1 MAVCY
6 NTIMNNY
13 DILSNICKL
22 IRYDILTSTT
32 AAGSGHPTTS
42 LSAVELMTTLFFGG
56 YLKSN
61 LKELKSIFNDRVIF
75 SKGHAA
81 PLLYSLYH
89 AAGVLSYEELITLRK
104 FGSVIE
110 GHPTPRWPYVDVA
123 TGSLGQGI
131 SVGVGMAMG
140 IKLKIKNLKLKIS
153 REPKVWVLLGDSET
167 AEGQVWEAI
176 QLASHYKLNNLIG
189 ILDVNRLGQRGETM
203 LGWDIETYEKRILS
217 FGWKTIVVDDG
228 HDLKQVSDAF
238 KKAIGVSWNQSESVK
253 ISKTDSKPIS
263 TDYNQFQPTMI
274 IAKTIKGKGISFLE
288 DKDGWH
294 GKPVPKERLQE
305 ALNELGQV
313 DLKIRGKISLPE
325 IKNSKFKINNY
336 DLKEKTFHV
345 PRFTLHDLIST
356 REAYGDALV
365 SLGKTNQ
372 HIVVLDAETSNST
385 YAEKFK
391 KVYPDRFFEMYIA
404 EQNMISIALGIS
416 KVGFVPFTSSFAAF
430 ITRSFDQMRIAQYS
444 NPNLK
449 ITGSHA
455 GVSIGEDGPSQM
467 ALEDL
472 AMARSLLDCVVLYP
486 SDGVSTIKL
495 TDQMN
500 KQKGMI
506 FLRTTR
512 EKTPIIYPNDE
523 QFEIGGS
530 KVHKVNKVFKVRK
543 VKALIIAAGI
553 TLHEALKAQ
562 KKLSEE
568 SINIVVMDC
577 YSVKPIDAKTINE
590 LAQKIK
596 NIVVVED
603 HYPHGG
609 LGEAVKSTLDHTS
622 MKQLKSFIHLA
633 VNKIPMSGK
642 PEELLRY
649 EEIDAEAIINTVKSV
664 SR

>member
-6 NTIMNNY
+6 NTVMNNY

>member
-1 MAVCY
+1 
-6 NTIMNNY
+6 MNNY

>member
-6 NTIMNNY
+6 NTVMNNY

-609 LGEAVKSTLDHTS
+609 L
-622 MKQLKSFIHLA
+622 
-633 VNKIPMSGK
+633 
-642 PEELLRY
+642 
-649 EEIDAEAIINTVKSV
+649 
-664 SR
+664 